1 MSAAPGGGPPGG
13 QAGAPVHRVPPAPPD
28 ELERRYLHD
37 IFAELCRIESPSGQE
52 RACARRIE
60 QELGALGIEVQE
72 DNAGLTAGSDCG
84 NLLAR
89 IGAPSSPGDSAGER
103 QCILLCAHMD
113 TVPLLAPV
121 EPVLRDGFWEN
132 ANEGIL
138 GADNKAAVAVL
149 LALARRLH
157 RDRAGAHRPG
167 AHPPEA
173 ADVPVDIELLFT
185 VGEERMLAGARAFDR
200 ARLLSRFGYVF
211 DHASP
216 IGEVVLSAPTH
227 HRLHATF
234 RGAAAHAGVRPEEG
248 RSAILAAARA
258 VADMRLGRI
267 DAHTT
272 ANVGTIA
279 GGSAINVVP
288 ERCSILAEVRAQ
300 RDERAEEILAEL
312 LDCVHE
318 AANLPECECDVDV
331 TVERTFTG
339 YRTPPSAPAVRA
351 AERALRACGHEPV
364 RISSGGASDANA
376 LVGAGLTVV
385 NLANG
390 TERNHEP
397 GERVSAAALEAMLE
411 IALALPAAVA
421 ADRSEIDR
429 SR

>member
-1 MSAAPGGGPPGG
+1 VSASPRA
-13 QAGAPVHRVPPAPPD
+13 D

-37 IFAELCRIESPSGQE
+37 IFAELCRIESPSGHE

-60 QELGALGIEVQE
+60 QELRALGIEVHE
-72 DNAGLTAGSDCG
+72 DGAAAEAGSDCG

-89 IGAPSSPGDSAGER
+89 IDAVPSGRDSTDER
-103 QCILLCAHMD
+103 QCTLLCAHMD
-113 TVPLLAPV
+113 TVPLQAPV
-121 EPVLRDGFWEN
+121 EPILHDGFWEN

-149 LALARRLH
+149 LALARRI
-157 RDRAGAHRPG
+157 RREGA
-167 AHPPEA
+167 
-173 ADVPVDIELLFT
+173 PVDIELLFT

-200 ARLLSRFGYVF
+200 ARLRSSFGYVF

-216 IGEVVLSAPTH
+216 IGELVLSAPTH
-227 HRLHATF
+227 HRLQATF

-300 RDERAEEILAEL
+300 REERAEEILAEL

-351 AERALRACGHEPV
+351 AERALRACGYEPV
-364 RISSGGASDANA
+364 RIASGGASDANA
-376 LVGAGLTVV
+376 LIAAGLTVV

-397 GERVSAAALEAMLE
+397 GERVSAAALEATLE

-421 ADRSEIDR
+421 ADRSR
-429 SR
+429 

>member
-1 MSAAPGGGPPGG
+1 MSPALEGDQPGG
-13 QAGAPVHRVPPAPPD
+13 QAGASVDRLPPPPPD

-37 IFAELCRIESPSGQE
+37 IFAELCRIESPSGRE
-52 RACARRIE
+52 RACAERIAT
-60 QELGALGIEVQE
+60 ELRALGIEVHE
-72 DNAGLTAGSDCG
+72 DGAAAQAGSDCG

-89 IGAPSSPGDSAGER
+89 IDASPSIRDPTDER
-103 QCILLCAHMD
+103 QCMLLCAHMD
-113 TVPLLAPV
+113 TVPLQAAV
-121 EPVLRDGFWEN
+121 EPVVRDGFWEN
-132 ANEGIL
+132 ANDGIL

-157 RDRAGAHRPG
+157 RDRAGTQLPGVQGSG
-167 AHPPEA
+167 AHLPA
-173 ADVPVDIELLFT
+173 AAPIDIELLFT
-185 VGEERMLAGARAFDR
+185 VGEERMLAGARALDR
-200 ARLLSRFGYVF
+200 TRLRSSFGYVF

-227 HRLHATF
+227 HRLQATF

-272 ANVGTIA
+272 ANVGTIS

-300 RDERAEEILAEL
+300 REERAEEILAEL

-351 AERALRACGHEPV
+351 AERALRTCGHEPV
-364 RISSGGASDANA
+364 RIASGGASDANA
-376 LVGAGLTVV
+376 LIAAGMTVV

-421 ADRSEIDR
+421 AITQE
-429 SR
+429 